1 VKGSVILNVIK
12 GVLDLI
18 NNVLDASTFSFVTR
32 NKFPNKRLA
41 VSVNVDII
49 VGGVFDAGIQML
61 FSEGIG
67 VGHSVAPNAGSH

>member
-18 NNVLDASTFSFVTR
+18 NNVFDTSTFSFVPL

-41 VSVNVDII
+41 VSINVDII
-49 VGGVFDAGIQML
+49 VGGVFDAGIKML

-67 VGHSVAPNAGSH
+67 VGHSVAPDASSH